1 MYKELTN
8 VNIEISYED
17 YNVEA
22 FGGGDYEVIYT
33 LTKENGEKLRNI
45 LVQENKE
52 SNENLTLKE
61 LILKRFGP
69 NLENESFAEYCDNSN
84 IKYDL
89 QTYIH

>member
-8 VNIEISYED
+8 GNIEISYED

-61 LILKRFGP
+61 LILKRFDT